1 MFCYQC
7 EQTARGTGCADTG
20 SCGKNPDIADLQDVL
35 IHVIKVMAQAL
46 SYVPAE
52 QRSAAASALIEEAL
66 FATVT
71 NVNFDPARI
80 EALIDR
86 ITSATGSQSPS
97 WVSPGSAGLQAQ
109 AKRTAVEFRRA
120 TSGPDIAGLQDLLL
134 FGIKGAAAYAYH
146 ARRLGR
152 TDPAIDTFLIEGLA
166 RLADNESSVDELL
179 ALNLKCGEIT
189 VAVLALLDEANTSA
203 FGHPLPTP
211 VRMGHV
217 PGKAI
222 LVSGHDLADLKALLE
237 QTEGAGINTY
247 THGEML
253 PAHGYPELKRHPHLA
268 GHFGGAW
275 MLQKREFDAFPGPI
289 VMTTNCIQKPAETYA
304 DRLFTCGAVAWPGI
318 KHVDGT
324 DFSAVI
330 AAARAAPGFVDE
342 TNAGDHLVGFGH
354 TAVLGVADTV
364 IGAVKSGAV
373 KKFVLIGG
381 CDGADT
387 ARSYYGDLA
396 SAAPKDWM
404 ILTLGCGKFRL
415 LGKDYGAIAGL
426 PRLLDMGQCND
437 AYSAVKVALALADA
451 FQCGVNELPL
461 NIVLSWYEQKAVC
474 ILLALLHLGVKN
486 IRIGPSLPAFVSP
499 AVLKVLVDSLNVMP
513 IGSVEA
519 DLQAMTAA
527 A

>member
-20 SCGKNPDIADLQDVL
+20 SCGKNPDVSDLQDVL
-35 IHVIKVMAQAL
+35 IHVTKVMARVL
-46 SYVPAE
+46 SYMPAK
-52 QRSAAASALIEEAL
+52 RRPADASALIEEAL

-80 EALIDR
+80 EVLIDR
-86 ITSATGSQSPS
+86 VTKATDAQNHS
-97 WVSPGSAGLQAQ
+97 WIVPDSAGLQAQ
-109 AKRTAVEFRRA
+109 AKRSTIEFRRA
-120 TSGPDIAGLQDLLL
+120 ELGPDVAGLQDLLL

-152 TDPAIDTFLIEGLA
+152 TDPAIDAFLVEGLA
-166 RLADNESSVDELL
+166 RLSDNASRVDELL

-189 VAVLALLDEANTSA
+189 VAVLALLDEANTGVY
-203 FGHPLPTP
+203 GHPVPTP
-211 VRMGHV
+211 VRMGHI

-237 QTEGAGINTY
+237 QTEGTGINIY

-253 PAHGYPELKRHPHLA
+253 PAHGYPELKKHAHLA

-275 MLQKREFDAFPGPI
+275 MLQKREFDTFPGPI
-289 VMTTNCIQKPAETYA
+289 LMTTNCIQKPAESYA
-304 DRLFTCGAVAWPGI
+304 DRLFTCGAVAWPAI
-318 KHVDGT
+318 KHVDDT
-324 DFSAVI
+324 DFFAIISA
-330 AAARAAPGFVDE
+330 AKAAPGFADE

-354 TAVLGVADTV
+354 NTVLGVADTV

-396 SAAPKDWM
+396 EAAPTDWM

-461 NIVLSWYEQKAVC
+461 SLVLSWYEQKAVC

-499 AVLKVLVDSLNVMP
+499 AVLKVLVDTFNVMP
-513 IGSVEA
+513 IGSVED
-519 DLQAMTAA
+519 DLQAMKAA
-527 A
+527 